1 MEDFEYIKDE
11 VAQYYYG
18 DIDVLCKSI
27 QETYMQDTYAN
38 IDIGHARCFMNH
50 DGYDKYGPKSNLYD
64 LYVFY
69 KKYGEGWRDRD
80 GWGDGEGCGNSQDED
95 GNLGEEGKEVDH
107 CESDDNKMVNIYVD
121 VWHAEQWFIKNE
133 RVVFYRERTY
143 RITEDTF
150 DWFIENS
157 NTYGISGGYHIFDES
172 NIIDK
177 VEYDDCWDE
186 SEEEAG

>member
-1 MEDFEYIKDE
+1 MADIEYIKDE

-18 DIDVLCKSI
+18 DIDALCNPI
-27 QETYMQDTYAN
+27 QETYAQEKYAE
-38 IDIGHARCFMNH
+38 IDIGHVRCFMNH

-69 KKYGEGWRDRD
+69 KDD
-80 GWGDGEGCGNSQDED
+80 GQKLNQHGNDDME
-95 GNLGEEGKEVDH
+95 H
-107 CESDDNKMVNIYVD
+107 CESHHDKIVNIYVD

-133 RVVFYRERTY
+133 RVIFYRQRTY
-143 RITEDTF
+143 RITQDTF

-157 NTYGISGGYHIFDES
+157 STYGISGGYHIFDES
-172 NIIDK
+172 NILDK

-186 SEEEAG
+186 SEEEAL

>member
-1 MEDFEYIKDE
+1 MEDIDYIKDE

-27 QETYMQDTYAN
+27 QETYMQDKYAN

-69 KKYGEGWRDRD
+69 KNDDVKL
-80 GWGDGEGCGNSQDED
+80 SQEQ
-95 GNLGEEGKEVDH
+95 GKEEAEH
-107 CESDDNKMVNIYVD
+107 CESDDDKMVNIYVD

-133 RVVFYRERTY
+133 RVMFYRERTY

-157 NTYGISGGYHIFDES
+157 STYGISGGYHIFDEL